1 MGELIDKAKGLA
13 NEAAGNTKQAIG
25 KATGNKKLEAEGV
38 AQERKGE
45 AQQVAGKVKGA
56 LGDKV

>member
-1 MGELIDKAKGLA
+1 MGEMTDRAKGLG
-13 NEAAGNTKQAIG
+13 NEAVGNTKQAIG
-25 KATGNKKLEAEGV
+25 KATGSEQLHAEGV

-56 LGDKV
+56 LGDDV